1 MSREN
6 EERMFRVLLALASLC
21 SAFAAFYVRSMAED
35 QKELTRTVND
45 LCITVAKLDERLNN
59 ALKHDNANSNYYGA
73 SLQTVLAS
81 NDALKETKKSKGCD
95 NEDANNQ

>member
-1 MSREN
+1 
-6 EERMFRVLLALASLC
+6 MFRVLLALASLC

-59 ALKHDNANSNYYGA
+59 ALKHDNTNSNYYGA

-81 NDALKETKKSKGCD
+81 NDASKKAKDVS
-95 NEDANNQ
+95 NEDSKRQ

>member
-45 LCITVAKLDERLNN
+45 LCITVAKLDERLNG
-59 ALKHDNANSNYYGA
+59 ALKHDNTNSNYYGA

-81 NDALKETKKSKGCD
+81 NDASKKAKDVS
-95 NEDANNQ
+95 NEDSKRQ

>member
-59 ALKHDNANSNYYGA
+59 ALKHDNTNSNYYGA

-81 NDALKETKKSKGCD
+81 NDASKKAKDVS
-95 NEDANNQ
+95 NEDSKRQ

>member
-6 EERMFRVLLALASLC
+6 EERMFRVLLALASVC

-35 QKELTRTVND
+35 QKALTRTVND

-59 ALKHDNANSNYYGA
+59 AMKHDCTNYYGA

-81 NDALKETKKSKGCD
+81 SDELKTTKKAKGCD

>member
-1 MSREN
+1 M
-6 EERMFRVLLALASLC
+6 LLALASLC

-45 LCITVAKLDERLNN
+45 LCITVAKLEERLND
-59 ALKHDNANSNYYGA
+59 AMKHDNTNYYGA
-73 SLQTVLAS
+73 SLHTVLAS
-81 NDALKETKKSKGCD
+81 SDASKTTKKSKGCD

>member
-6 EERMFRVLLALASLC
+6 EERMFRVLLALASVC
-21 SAFAAFYVRSMAED
+21 SAFAAFYVRSLASD

-59 ALKHDNANSNYYGA
+59 AMKHDCTNYYGA

-81 NDALKETKKSKGCD
+81 SDAAKKTKKAMGCD

>member
-1 MSREN
+1 M
-6 EERMFRVLLALASLC
+6 V
-21 SAFAAFYVRSMAED
+21 ED

-59 ALKHDNANSNYYGA
+59 ALKRDNANSNYYGA
-73 SLQTVLAS
+73 SLHTVLAS
-81 NDALKETKKSKGCD
+81 SDAAKTTKKSKGCD

>member
-1 MSREN
+1 
-6 EERMFRVLLALASLC
+6 MFKVLLALASVC
-21 SAFAAFYVRSMAED
+21 SAFAAFYVRSLAED

-59 ALKHDNANSNYYGA
+59 VMKHDSTNYYGA

-81 NDALKETKKSKGCD
+81 SDASKTTKKAKGCD
-95 NEDANNQ
+95 NEDAKNK

>member
-6 EERMFRVLLALASLC
+6 EERMFRMLLALASLC

-45 LCITVAKLDERLNN
+45 LCITVAKLEERLND
-59 ALKHDNANSNYYGA
+59 AMKHDNTNYYGA
-73 SLQTVLAS
+73 SLHTVLAS
-81 NDALKETKKSKGCD
+81 SDASKTTKKAKGCD
-95 NEDANNQ
+95 NEDANNK

>member
-1 MSREN
+1 
-6 EERMFRVLLALASLC
+6 MFRVLLALASIC

-59 ALKHDNANSNYYGA
+59 ALKHDNTNSNYYGA

-81 NDALKETKKSKGCD
+81 NDASKKAKDVS
-95 NEDANNQ
+95 NEDSKRQ

>member
-6 EERMFRVLLALASLC
+6 EERMFRVLLALASVC

-45 LCITVAKLDERLNN
+45 LCIKVAKLDERLNN
-59 ALKHDNANSNYYGA
+59 AMKHNNTNYYGA

-81 NDALKETKKSKGCD
+81 SDASKTTKKAKGCD
-95 NEDANNQ
+95 NEDAKNK

>member
-6 EERMFRVLLALASLC
+6 EERMFRVLLALASVC

-59 ALKHDNANSNYYGA
+59 AMKHDSTNYYGA

-81 NDALKETKKSKGCD
+81 SDASKTTKKATGCD
-95 NEDANNQ
+95 NEDSKRK

>member
-6 EERMFRVLLALASLC
+6 EERMFRVLLALASVC

-59 ALKHDNANSNYYGA
+59 AMKHDCTNYYGA

-81 NDALKETKKSKGCD
+81 SDASKMAKKAKGCD